1 MRTFIAVELPE
12 PIRAALTDVSA
23 RLAESQADVKWVEAQ
38 NLHVT
43 MRFLGEMSEKPLEA
57 IRARLE
63 AIGRATPACE
73 AQLSAPGAFPS
84 MRSPR
89 VIWMGIGAGAEALA
103 RVAAQIE
110 EELRVLGVA
119 PEARAFVAH
128 VTLGRVRSSRL
139 LDQLS
144 SRLTEASWSP
154 PGPFVVD
161 HVTLFE
167 SRLSSAGPAYV
178 PLARLPLTG
187 TQAR

>member
-1 MRTFIAVELPE
+1 MRAFVAVELPAE
-12 PIRAALTDVSA
+12 VRSRLAALN
-23 RLAESQADVKWVEAQ
+23 RQLAESQADVKWVEAQ

-43 MRFLGEMSEKPLEA
+43 MRFLGEMSEKPLEEV
-57 IRARLE
+57 RRRLE
-63 AIGRATPACE
+63 AIGRAAPVCE
-73 AQLSAPGAFPS
+73 AQLSQPGAFPS
-84 MRSPR
+84 IRSPR
-89 VIWMGIGAGAEALA
+89 VIWMGLGAGAKALA
-103 RVAAQIE
+103 RIAARIDK
-110 EELRVLGVA
+110 ELRSLGIA

-128 VTLGRVRSSRL
+128 VTLGRVRSSRR

-144 SRLTEASWSP
+144 RRLTEASWSP

-187 TQAR
+187 T